1 MIPLHVLTGFLGSG
15 KTTILSELLREPRG
29 ERIAV
34 LVNEVGDLA
43 LDHHLMERIDEDVI
57 ALASG
62 CVCCTIRSELSTAL
76 AKVIALAP
84 TRIVLETTGLAD
96 PAPILH
102 ALVTDPQLASALR
115 IESVIA
121 VVDAAR
127 IETLIDAQPEVRRQL
142 ELADRVVLTKGD
154 LVPARLAHAREMV
167 TAAAP
172 GCDVREAIEGRI
184 DAAWL
189 LASAPLERIRA
200 TGDAHAW
207 LHHVPHDHAGSD
219 HAPHAEPF
227 RTHAVQLPDPARI
240 ELIQL
245 WLRLVTQWDGHK
257 LLRIKGL
264 VECAETGDVF
274 TLQSA
279 GHALSPP
286 RRLAHRPA
294 GVRGV
299 QMVVIERGMT
309 TPTMESMLATLR
321 EAAAATPA
329 R

>member
-15 KTTILSELLREPRG
+15 KTTVLSELLREPRG

-43 LDHHLMERIDEDVI
+43 LDHHLMERVDEDVI

-62 CVCCTIRSELSTAL
+62 CVCCTIRSELSAAL
-76 AKVIALAP
+76 ERVIALAP

-102 ALVTDPQLASALR
+102 ALVTDPRLASTLR

-154 LVPARLAHAREMV
+154 LAPARVPHARELV

-184 DAAWL
+184 DPAWL

-200 TGDAHAW
+200 TGDAHTW
-207 LHHVPHDHAGSD
+207 LHHTPHDHEHGS
-219 HAPHAEPF
+219 HAESF

-245 WLRLVTQWDGHK
+245 WLRLVTQWDGRN

-264 VECAETGDVF
+264 VECADTRDIYA
-274 TLQSA
+274 LQSA
-279 GHALSPP
+279 EHALSPP
-286 RRLAHRPA
+286 RRLARRPA
-294 GVRGV
+294 GVHGV
-299 QMVVIERGMT
+299 QMVMIERGMKDT
-309 TPTMESMLATLR
+309 TMQQVLASLR
-321 EAAAATPA
+321 EAAAGQ
-329 R
+329 RMS

>member
-15 KTTILSELLREPRG
+15 KTTILSELLRNPRG

-43 LDHHLMERIDEDVI
+43 LDHHLMERIDDDVV
-57 ALASG
+57 ALPSG
-62 CVCCTIRSELSTAL
+62 CVCCTIRSELSSAL
-76 AKVIALAP
+76 ERVIALAP

-102 ALVTDPQLASALR
+102 GLSTDPVLASALR
-115 IESVIA
+115 IAGVVA

-127 IETLIDAQPEVRRQL
+127 IETLIDTQPEVRRQL
-142 ELADRVVLTKGD
+142 ELADRVVLTKCD
-154 LVPARLAHAREMV
+154 LVPERVAGARALVAE
-167 TAAAP
+167 AAP
-172 GCDVREAIEGRI
+172 GCAVREASEGRV
-184 DAAWL
+184 DAEWL
-189 LASAPLERIRA
+189 LGDVPLESLRA
-200 TGDAHAW
+200 VDDAHAW
-207 LHHVPHDHAGSD
+207 LHH
-219 HAPHAEPF
+219 APHATTF

-245 WLRLVTQWDGHK
+245 WLRFVTQWDGHK

-279 GHALSPP
+279 EHALSPP
-286 RRLAHRPA
+286 RRLARRPD
-294 GVRGV
+294 GVHGV
-299 QMVVIERGMT
+299 QMVVIERGMSDAAMRIALT
-309 TPTMESMLATLR
+309 SLHQ
-321 EAAAATPA
+321 AAAALRIQEP

>member
-1 MIPLHVLTGFLGSG
+1 MIPLHVLTGFLGVG
-15 KTTILSELLREPRG
+15 KTTLLSALLQDPRG

-57 ALASG
+57 ALPSG
-62 CVCCTIRSELSTAL
+62 CVCCTIRSELAEAL
-76 AKVIALAP
+76 ERVLALQP

-102 ALVTDPQLASALR
+102 ALCTDLRLANSLVIAG
-115 IESVIA
+115 VIA

-154 LVPARLAHAREMV
+154 LVPERVSGARALLAEV
-167 TAAAP
+167 AP
-172 GCDVREAIEGRI
+172 GCEVRAALDGRV
-184 DAAWL
+184 DPTWL
-189 LASAPLERIRA
+189 LASAPLDGIQGRSE
-200 TGDAHAW
+200 AHAW
-207 LHHVPHDHAGSD
+207 LHHGDHDHASD
-219 HAPHAEPF
+219 AEPF
-227 RTHAVQLPDPARI
+227 RTHAVQLPEPARI

-245 WLRLVTQWDGHK
+245 WLRLVTQWDGRN

-264 VECAETGDVF
+264 VECVDTGDLFVI
-274 TLQSA
+274 QSA
-279 GHALSPP
+279 EHALSPP

-299 QMVVIERGMT
+299 QMVVIERGMQAE
-309 TPTMESMLATLR
+309 TMQRVLTTLR